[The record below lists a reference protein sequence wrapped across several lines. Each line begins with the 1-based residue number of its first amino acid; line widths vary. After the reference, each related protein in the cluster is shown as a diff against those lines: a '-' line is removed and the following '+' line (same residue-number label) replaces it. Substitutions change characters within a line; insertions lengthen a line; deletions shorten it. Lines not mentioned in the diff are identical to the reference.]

1 MPARDSYRT
10 ITKRLNLPFW
20 VVLFIGL
27 WVLPALAQEE
37 APNYEQDPAETEQTE
52 PQLGPESNSGG
63 VKIRPFNT
71 YERFSYEAGI
81 SNQLQTLMG
90 RYLKPSL
97 FSISVQIEG
106 RMISGATPVVGNTS
120 APGAVRGKPS
130 DASGEDK
137 TVEMLPALPFF
148 SSRLRAPVEVENPE
162 VKQPSDK
169 PVAAGGSAL
178 VTGPQIDKIR
188 VIFVLD
194 TAITPES
201 ANFYKGL
208 IQSALRLDPKRGD
221 EIITSNAVF
230 PRSEELAATQG
241 PPVVVNAQIQPDPN
255 QNVQMQ
261 TFLQQLTRD
270 LTLQVLIAL
279 AVLGLLIFIGLV
291 WRGRNK
297 SELTMKGNSARNLGN
312 EVNQG
317 GGGQQMMGDG
327 GGMMMNPMMNMGGTM
342 RMQTEMVMQQDFQQQ
357 ELNNSDPLMNW
368 LVNDKENLAFAFERW
383 IREMGAKGISK
394 IIMLLYPYGHSFFEM
409 IAEQLAP
416 ESAVQLEAAWHD
428 WLPEEQDAGSR
439 QRAMDELVLAMKNQR
454 QFGHFPFIIH
464 LKDKEIVDLLRD
476 EEPLE
481 SLMVLNGLNSTRKS
495 NLMSM
500 LGGEKTALILAS
512 FPDLSDKRFSDYAD
526 LSSRLFTKLK
536 DVRERTMRNEKA
548 YEAVLATIEQQSMDQ
563 QELMVENLRDS
574 NPEMY
579 AYVRERIMLWQ
590 DVMELPEEILRDC
603 LTGLDSEAMA
613 ALIGRDEPF
622 EKKILPLRPLRE
634 QALVRDLI
642 GQGNFTAD
650 DSEKERRKFL
660 NLCRQ
665 LSAAAAKTA

>member
-1 MPARDSYRT
+1 MLLLLS
-10 ITKRLNLPFW
+10 
-20 VVLFIGL
+20 L
-27 WVLPALAQEE
+27 WVLPALAQED
-37 APNYEQDPAETEQTE
+37 APDYEQDPAETQQT
-52 PQLGPESNSGG
+52 QQQAGESTGGG

-81 SNQLQTLMG
+81 SNQLQTMMG

-194 TAITPES
+194 TAITAES

-221 EIITSNAVF
+221 EIIASNAVF

-255 QNVQMQ
+255 QNQQMQ
-261 TFLQQLTRD
+261 SFLQQLTRD
-270 LTLQVLIAL
+270 LTLQILVAL
-279 AVLGLLIFIGLV
+279 AVMGLLIFIGLV

-297 SELTMKGNSARNLGN
+297 SELTMKGGNARSLSN
-312 EVNQG
+312 ELNQA
-317 GGGQQMMGDG
+317 GGGQQMMGEGAG
-327 GGMMMNPMMNMGGTM
+327 GGMMMNPMMQMGGGTI
-342 RMQTEMVMQQDFQQQ
+342 RMQTEMVSQQDFQQQ

-383 IREMGAKGISK
+383 VREMGSKGITK

-409 IAEQLAP
+409 ITEQLAP
-416 ESAVQLEAAWHD
+416 ETAVQLEAAWHD
-428 WLPEEQDAGSR
+428 WMPEEQDAGSR

-495 NLMSM
+495 NLMAM

-512 FPDLSDKRFSDYAD
+512 FPELTDKRFGDYAD
-526 LSSRLFTKLK
+526 LSARLFTKLK
-536 DVRERTMRNEKA
+536 EVRERTVRNEKA

-563 QELMVENLRDS
+563 QEVMVENLRDS

-590 DVMELPEEILRDC
+590 DVLELPEEILRDC
-603 LTGLDSEAMA
+603 LTGLDSDAMA
-613 ALIGRDEPF
+613 ALIARDEMF
-622 EKKILPLRPLRE
+622 EKKILPLRPVRE

-642 GQGNFTAD
+642 GQGNYTPED
-650 DSEKERRKFL
+650 TEKERRKFL